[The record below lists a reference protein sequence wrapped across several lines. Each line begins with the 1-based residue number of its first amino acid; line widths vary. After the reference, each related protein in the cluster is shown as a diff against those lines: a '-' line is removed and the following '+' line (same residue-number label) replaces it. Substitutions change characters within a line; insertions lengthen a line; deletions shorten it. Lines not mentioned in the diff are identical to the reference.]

1 MSGPLGD
8 VGQKVRAEHLAR
20 TAYLYVRQSSPRQVE
35 QHQESRRRQYDLV
48 EWAADMGWPK
58 ERTLVID
65 EDQGTGGAIAH
76 ARRGFDR
83 LASAVGRGEAGI
95 VIGLEA
101 SRLARNS
108 PDWHHLMYVC
118 RWTDTLM
125 ADLVSTLASADPV
138 LGDVDR

>member
-1 MSGPLGD
+1 MSGTLGD

-35 QHQESRRRQYDLV
+35 QHQESRRRQYGLV

-58 ERTLVID
+58 ERILVID
-65 EDQGTGGAIAH
+65 EDQGTSGAIAH

-95 VIGLEA
+95 VIGLEV

-108 PDWHHLMYVC
+108 PDWHHLDVC
-118 RWTDTLM
+118 LPLDRH
-125 ADLVSTLASADPV
+125 ADGRRARRL
-138 LGDVDR
+138 